1 VVLALSRPFSLAQR
15 HRLSGNNL
23 ITIVKIV
30 QDKNI
35 TSVKKNFSLYF
46 PMKGGNAMGETFGER
61 LTRLRQQAGLQQGRL
76 AAIAGIR
83 QSMLSML
90 EADQRDGAKIQA
102 ITAIRLAEAL
112 EVSVEYLITGEERPR
127 RRRRTKAKDADEEAA
142 A

>member
-1 VVLALSRPFSLAQR
+1 
-15 HRLSGNNL
+15 
-23 ITIVKIV
+23 
-30 QDKNI
+30 
-35 TSVKKNFSLYF
+35 
-46 PMKGGNAMGETFGER
+46 MGETFGER